1 MKCSLIY
8 FDANQLEDYL
18 LNETYRKAYDDL
30 ISEEPVFIW
39 TGRRTENQDFLVID
53 EAGELCEI
61 KKEDVYLILVRG
73 KNMPEVN
80 HCRVINSKKI
90 SDTFDNKLESKALVP
105 KKNRINVYTQLNQL
119 VRGGKYVVKPVD
131 GLKGDGILISSDP
144 DAIELHYKK
153 LKKLDPDKPVVI
165 EDFIKAKP
173 LNGLEV
179 YDIRLIVVY
188 GKFCNVSVRTPA
200 KGSELCN
207 VAKGGNIKIY
217 NSLYDL
223 PFEDPDHVYDQLTNI
238 MTRVTNRFENRNL
251 IYSVD
256 FTVDML
262 NNVKVFEFNSYPGI
276 RLEYTSYMNE
286 LKNILHFK
294 NLFIA
299 RKRKI
304 NYVPNL

>member
-18 LNETYRKAYDDL
+18 LNEDYRKAYDDL

-39 TGRRTENQDFLVID
+39 TGRRNANQNFMVID
-53 EAGELCEI
+53 EAGDLCEVE
-61 KKEDVYLILVRG
+61 KGDVHLILVRG

-80 HCRVINSKKI
+80 HCRVINNKKI
-90 SDTFDNKLESKALVP
+90 SDVFDNKLESKALVP
-105 KKNRINVYTQLNQL
+105 KKNRINVYTQLNQI

-131 GLKGDGILISSDP
+131 GLKGDGILISSDFNE
-144 DAIELHYKK
+144 IESHYKK
-153 LKKLDPDKPVVI
+153 LKELDPDKPVVI

-173 LNGLEV
+173 LDGLDV
-179 YDIRLIVVY
+179 YDVRLIVVY

-207 VAKGGNIKIY
+207 VAKGGSIKIY
-217 NSLYDL
+217 ESLNDL
-223 PFEDPDHVYDQLTNI
+223 PFQDVDSIYDQLSNI
-238 MTRVTNRFENRNL
+238 SSRVTNRFETRNL

-276 RLEYTSYMNE
+276 RLEYTHYMQE

-294 NLFIA
+294 NSGIV
-299 RKRKI
+299 RKRRLSH
-304 NYVPNL
+304 PW